1 MDESIGNMKTAGG
14 APVGLPKGP
23 DDLSL
28 GSAQTRPGAQA
39 VRGGT
44 AGRRFRMNDVIL
56 SRYRVTG
63 ELGQGGMGVVY
74 RCFDETAGIEVA
86 LKALPP
92 DLSHDSGE
100 MEDVRENFRLVAGLV
115 HQNIA
120 SAKTLEKDPSSGD
133 VFLIMGKRLNF
144 DRLDGGGVTRYVKP
158 VCVRQAIWPG

>member
-1 MDESIGNMKTAGG
+1 MDRSMGSMRTAGG
-14 APVGLPKGP
+14 ASVRLPGE
-23 DDLSL
+23 
-28 GSAQTRPGAQA
+28 GADA
-39 VRGGT
+39 SMGGAPTLRGG
-44 AGRRFRMNDVIL
+44 APGRRFRAGDVL
-56 SRYRVTG
+56 LGRYRVTG